1 MKPNGT
7 IPGTEDAWDNRTL
20 GADPNFAVLADASD
34 EASIDAALGLQPI
47 SIRLQKS
54 LIEDFKLIAQ
64 LNGLGYQT
72 LMRQVLTR
80 FADSEKK
87 RILREVA
94 SAAAKRK
101 AEKAAEDEDEEG
113 TARRAASGG

>member
-1 MKPNGT
+1 MTSKCNP
-7 IPGTEDAWDNRTL
+7 PCDEDLWDNGKL
-20 GADPNFAVLADASD
+20 GTDANFAEPLAVA
-34 EASIDAALGLQPI
+34 EAVSEAAIDTTLELQPI

-64 LNGLGYQT
+64 LSGLGYQP

-94 SAAAKRK
+94 ASV
-101 AEKAAEDEDEEG
+101 AAERLKAQTRIDELKTG
-113 TARRAASGG
+113 TDG

>member
-7 IPGTEDAWDNRTL
+7 IPGTEEAWDSRAL
-20 GADPNFAVLADASD
+20 GSDPNFAVLADASD
-34 EASIDAALGLQPI
+34 DGAIDAALGLQPI

-54 LIEDFKLIAQ
+54 LVEDFKLIAQ

-94 SAAAKRK
+94 SAAVKRK
-101 AEKAAEDEDEEG
+101 ADKAVAGGDG
-113 TARRAASGG
+113 PPSRVASGG

>member
-7 IPGTEDAWDNRTL
+7 IPGTEEAWDSRAL
-20 GADPNFAVLADASD
+20 GSDPNFAVLADSPD
-34 EASIDAALGLQPI
+34 EGAIDAALGLQPI

-54 LIEDFKLIAQ
+54 LVEDFKLIGQ

-87 RILREVA
+87 RVLREGA

-101 AEKAAEDEDEEG
+101 AEKAAEGEEG
-113 TARRAASGG
+113 PAPRAASGS